1 MKLNLL
7 NRIFKTKSKLE
18 YNMKNLDYQYID
30 TNNYSNVLYNIF
42 NSSLDTDS
50 KLNLQYSEAIDF
62 IRDQFYKNKEIQ
74 ISQETI
80 LKFIN
85 SIYIFTIHNDIKLY
99 NKTIELI
106 NKYNLQ
112 YSIYTNNTDYIVSL
126 TIDYYTIFK
135 MIIEI
140 LYNDEENPIY
150 NIIVSNVENVID
162 EKILLLSNLQQEDI
176 DIITLEGFSNID
188 YYYSNNKILP
198 NKIIDDNLHIYTL
211 EDHYIN
217 FKEQNDINQLSYS
230 INDTIS
236 NLFYVIVALDN
247 VNSKEIRDL
256 LLSNN
261 TNYITI
267 NKNRD
272 NDKIV
277 ERLILQFNQYQIDFI
292 IKELLDYI
300 SKYKEDNNKLNLV
313 MDATLIYKYL
323 ESKKR
328 N

>member
-112 YSIYTNNTDYIVSL
+112 YTIYTNNTDYIVSL

-313 MDATLIYKYL
+313 MDATLIYKY
-323 ESKKR
+323 
-328 N
+328 